1 MASGSKSSTKRDV
14 EGFIHQV
21 SEVKIPASGSRYFD
35 FTLQERDEK
44 HSVVC
49 FHPDKRDDLK
59 QKEESK
65 SPVRILN
72 VSPQKRKFQP
82 DSVEYKLERFSKVQV
97 TKNLSFPWKDQSSEE
112 ATIKNIMDSGK
123 EGEMMSLR
131 CKVLSKSESQIVFSH
146 AFKRDLKKCQ
156 LVVADQTG
164 AIPIT
169 IWEDMI
175 SQVDKDKSYIFS
187 NLKVSFYRFK
197 YLNAVKASKV
207 QEISDTSITVSEEI
221 CKAAA
226 ALAPK
231 ETESEDVSGKIL
243 AIDVNKVFV
252 CVNCNSK
259 ISDYDEED
267 EFLKCRSCKLTM
279 LKSRM
284 SSAVSA
290 NIVIEQGGE
299 SIGWFFC
306 SGNVLNEMF
315 ISISETK
322 NYKINET
329 DVTKL
334 SKKMI
339 SETLLLIN
347 QVTFKVSKEEKVVV
361 SMNVIE

>member
-44 HSVVC
+44 HRVVC

-97 TKNLSFPWKDQSSEE
+97 TKNLSFAWKDQSSVE

-131 CKVLSKSESQIVFSH
+131 CKVLSKSERQIVFSH

-252 CVNCNSK
+252 LIAIAK
-259 ISDYDEED
+259 FPI
-267 EFLKCRSCKLTM
+267 T
-279 LKSRM
+279 
-284 SSAVSA
+284 
-290 NIVIEQGGE
+290 
-299 SIGWFFC
+299 
-306 SGNVLNEMF
+306 
-315 ISISETK
+315 T
-322 NYKINET
+322 
-329 DVTKL
+329 
-334 SKKMI
+334 KKM
-339 SETLLLIN
+339 N
-347 QVTFKVSKEEKVVV
+347 F
-361 SMNVIE
+361 